1 MPRKE
6 PRPLKRR
13 GPVKDEKYVIALFC
27 EGAATEPQYFQALA
41 KLPEIREKTN
51 LDLRIDLT
59 GAVPLTLVQQAVSAK
74 NNDTA
79 DAYWCIFDVEWPKQ
93 HPNLADAIQLAGK
106 EGIPVA
112 VSNPSF
118 ELWLVLHH
126 KDHRSYLDTNQAIQE
141 RKKID
146 GAGNKN
152 LDPNLYLNFRSV
164 ASARAQ
170 SLTSRHEKDGNRMPH
185 DNPSSNVYELVT
197 AIENPKPSVES

>member
-1 MPRKE
+1 MPRQK
-6 PRPLKRR
+6 PRSLKRR
-13 GPVKDEKYVIALFC
+13 GPIKEERFVIALFC

-51 LDLRIDLT
+51 LDLRIDLS

-74 NNDTA
+74 YNESA

-93 HPNLADAIQLAGK
+93 HPHLREAMALAKK
-106 EGIPVA
+106 EEIPVA

-126 KDHRSYLDTNQAIQE
+126 KDHRAHLDTNQAIHE

-146 GAGNKN
+146 GSGDKN
-152 LDPNLYLNFRSV
+152 LDPAKYLAFRST
-164 ASARAQ
+164 ASSRAEA
-170 SLTSRHEKDGNRMPH
+170 LTKRHASDGNQMPH
-185 DNPSSNVYELVT
+185 DNPSSNVYALVA
-197 AIENPKPSVES
+197 AIENVKNKD